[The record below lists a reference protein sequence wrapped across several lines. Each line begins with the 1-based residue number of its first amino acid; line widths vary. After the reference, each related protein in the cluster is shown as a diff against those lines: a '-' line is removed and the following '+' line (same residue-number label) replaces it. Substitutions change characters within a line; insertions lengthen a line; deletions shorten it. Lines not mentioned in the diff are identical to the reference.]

1 MRGVAVRDA
10 IPGTTE
16 RAPPAG
22 AKGKVKRE
30 DQPGGRLRGCCWQ
43 SQARETPFSAL
54 FCKRIE
60 TRAFSLAGAA
70 GFAKLVAYFPMET
83 FSHLW
88 RGLLGIAAF
97 IGIACLCSENRRAIP
112 WRLVGAGF
120 LFQVACGVLVLRVD
134 FVRSTV
140 DAVGNMFVAILDF
153 NRAGSQF
160 LFGSLVTDT
169 KSFGYLFA
177 FNVLPTIVFFSA
189 LTSLLFYLGILQRIV
204 LAFAW
209 MMSRTMKLS
218 GAESLSASANIFLG
232 QTEAPLLIK
241 PYLEGMSRSEMLAVM
256 VGGMANIAGAV
267 LVAYIGMLGGEDPVQ
282 RLLFAKHLI
291 TASIMS
297 APASLYIAKIMIPQ
311 TAEVDQTLV
320 IPKEK
325 IGANALEAVAN
336 GTTDGVK
343 LAVNVGAMLLVFT
356 AFIALFNAV
365 LASGLGGWSGL
376 NAWIAGHTGGRYAE
390 LSLQYIMGVVFAPV
404 AWLMGIDPGSLTTAG
419 QVIGEKTILN
429 EFYAYGTLGKL
440 IQGGSLPDVR
450 AQVILTYALCGF
462 ANIASIGI
470 LIGGISTLAP
480 NQRSTLARL
489 GVKAL
494 IGGSLC
500 CFIGAS
506 IAGILVK

>member
-1 MRGVAVRDA
+1 
-10 IPGTTE
+10 
-16 RAPPAG
+16 
-22 AKGKVKRE
+22 
-30 DQPGGRLRGCCWQ
+30 
-43 SQARETPFSAL
+43 
-54 FCKRIE
+54 
-60 TRAFSLAGAA
+60 
-70 GFAKLVAYFPMET
+70 MET
-83 FSHLW
+83 FSHVW
-88 RGLLGIAAF
+88 RGLLGIAGF
-97 IGIACLCSENRRAIP
+97 IGIAYLCSENRRAIP
-112 WRLVGAGF
+112 WRLVGAG
-120 LFQVACGVLVLRVD
+120 LILQIACGVLVLRVD
-134 FVRSTV
+134 AVRQGV
-140 DAVGNMFVAILDF
+140 DWVGNLFVSILDF
-153 NRAGSQF
+153 NRAGSEF
-160 LFGSLVTDT
+160 LFGSLIADT
-169 KSFGYLFA
+169 KSFGYIFA

-204 LAFAW
+204 FGFAW
-209 MMSRTMKLS
+209 LMSKTMKLS

-241 PYLEGMSRSEMLAVM
+241 PYLATMTRSEMLAVM

-297 APASLYIAKIMIPQ
+297 APASLYIAKILIPQ
-311 TAEVDQTLV
+311 TEEVDESIV
-320 IPKEK
+320 VPKDK

-356 AFIALFNAV
+356 AFIAMFNAI
-365 LASGLGGWSGL
+365 LSSGVGSWTGL
-376 NAWIAGHTGGRYAE
+376 NAWITDHTAGRYTE
-390 LSLQYIMGVVFAPV
+390 LSMQYILGILFAPL
-404 AWLMGIDPGSLTTAG
+404 AWLMGIDSGSLTLAG

-429 EFYAYGTLGKL
+429 EFYAYGSLGKL
-440 IQGGSLPDVR
+440 ISTGQLPDLR

-470 LIGGISTLAP
+470 LIGGIGTLAP
-480 NQRSTLARL
+480 NQRPMLARL

-500 CFIGAS
+500 CFLGAS
-506 IAGILVK
+506 IAGILVR

>member
-1 MRGVAVRDA
+1 
-10 IPGTTE
+10 
-16 RAPPAG
+16 
-22 AKGKVKRE
+22 
-30 DQPGGRLRGCCWQ
+30 
-43 SQARETPFSAL
+43 
-54 FCKRIE
+54 
-60 TRAFSLAGAA
+60 
-70 GFAKLVAYFPMET
+70 MEHI
-83 FSHLW
+83 SPIL

-97 IGIACLCSENRRAIP
+97 LGIAVLFSENRRAIP
-112 WRLVGAGF
+112 WRLVGMGVLLQF
-120 LFQVACGVLVLRVD
+120 ACGLLVLKID
-134 FVRSTV
+134 LVRDAV
-140 DAVGNMFVAILDF
+140 DAVGNAFVAILDF
-153 NRAGSQF
+153 NKAGTQF

-177 FNVLPTIVFFSA
+177 FNVLPTVVFFSA
-189 LTSLLFYLGILQRIV
+189 LTSLLFYWGILQRIV
-204 LAFAW
+204 YAFAW
-209 MMSRTMKLS
+209 IMSKGMRLS

-241 PYLEGMSRSEMLAVM
+241 PYLATMTRSELLAVM

-291 TASIMS
+291 TASLMS

-311 TAEVDQTLV
+311 TESVDETISV
-320 IPKEK
+320 PREK
-325 IGANALEAVAN
+325 IGANALEAIAN

-356 AFIALFNAV
+356 ALVAMANAI
-365 LASGLGGWSGL
+365 LSHGLGSWTGF
-376 NAWIAGHTGGRYAE
+376 NEWIVGSTGGRYPE
-390 LSLQYIMGVVFAPV
+390 LSLQYICGVLFAPL
-404 AWLMGIDPGSLTTAG
+404 AWLMGVDYGSLTVAG

-429 EFYAYGTLGKL
+429 EFYAYGTLSQL
-440 IQGGSLPDVR
+440 IAGEQIPDQR
-450 AQVILTYALCGF
+450 AQIIVTYALCGF

-470 LIGGISTLAP
+470 QVGGISVLAP

-489 GVKAL
+489 GVKSL

-506 IAGILVK
+506 MAAMLI